1 MEFYVYLWKSTAVL
15 SLFFLVDFF
24 LLKKE
29 TLFNQTRYF
38 LLAGVICALVF
49 PLIEFTQVTYIERT
63 PNPFNFGDIPITNY
77 NSEEPEPFNWWQL
90 LFYVYM
96 AGVMVMFVRFSV
108 QIIGLMKILNKPK
121 YKDTDGFYHIELHEK
136 ISPFSFFKYIAYYLK
151 SYNREELDFIIQHE
165 KIHGRQYHSIDVL
178 LNQFLLIAFWFNP
191 LAWKYQ
197 KRILENLE
205 FIADHEVANESHLQ
219 QKNYELTLLKV
230 STNYEAPSLA
240 NQFYQSLIK
249 KRIVMLNKKPSK
261 KSLFFKSLIIL
272 PLLGFFL
279 WSFNVNEEVEYK
291 ATSSQMVN
299 EQKSIKITSQKNE
312 IEINFNEYVNSI
324 NQLGY
329 LEFNGNTY
337 NLSDLEDRYFTVTSF
352 CHYSDKNG
360 VKKPT
365 FQGDFITK
373 DQYQNKFLALYVTRH
388 GKLIYA
394 EDQIKKLNKNS
405 TNTSAYQQKDP
416 LILIEGEEAT
426 QEEMN
431 NLEPSHIKSMNI
443 LKGENATENY
453 GEKGKNGV
461 IEITLKTEEEIKNS
475 TTHTNSKKSNTVEI
489 SKTKNSLTY
498 KSDFPAPLYL
508 IDGKKVE
515 KEEVNELDPST
526 IKSINILEDENAID
540 KYGEEGKNG
549 VVEISLLESKNQ
561 ADDIWS
567 ISKGKNYGDGDYLF
581 VVGNSLIEKE
591 ELDKIEADKI
601 KNIRVYTSEDAKK
614 ILNIDAKGKKVMEF
628 ELYGKNEKDRLLPE
642 DILKQK
648 KYQDLIKNKNVL
660 ILVDGKE
667 TSRKQLQQLDQTKI
681 KTVFSADGD
690 TAVKKF
696 GEKAKAG
703 VIVIN
708 TK

>member
-49 PLIEFTQVTYIERT
+49 PLIEFTQVTYIERAST
-63 PNPFNFGDIPITNY
+63 PFNFGDIPITNY

-205 FIADHEVANESHLQ
+205 FIADHEVANESNLQ

-526 IKSINILEDENAID
+526 IKSINVLKDENAIEE
-540 KYGEEGKNG
+540 YGEEGKNG

>member
-24 LLKKE
+24 FLKKE
-29 TLFNQTRYF
+29 TLFKQNRYF

-49 PLIEFTQVTYIERT
+49 PLIEFTQITYIERT
-63 PNPFNFGDIPITNY
+63 PTPFNFGDIPITNY

-90 LFYVYM
+90 LFYIYM
-96 AGVMVMFVRFSV
+96 AGVVVMFVRFSL
-108 QIIGLMKILNKPK
+108 QLIGLIKILNKPK
-121 YKDTDGFYHIELHEK
+121 YKDTDGFYHIELYEK

-191 LAWKYQ
+191 LAWGYQ

-249 KRIVMLNKKPSK
+249 KRIVMLNKKPSQK
-261 KSLFFKSLIIL
+261 AVFFKSLIIL

-373 DQYQNKFLALYVTRH
+373 DQYQNKFLALYVTEH

-405 TNTSAYQQKDP
+405 TNITAHQQKDP
-416 LILIEGEEAT
+416 LILIDGEEAT

-475 TTHTNSKKSNTVEI
+475 TTHTNSKKSNTVEM
-489 SKTKNSLTY
+489 SKTKNGLTY
-498 KSDFPAPLYL
+498 KSDLPAPLYL

-526 IKSINILEDENAID
+526 IKSINVLKDENAIE

-549 VVEISLLESKNQ
+549 VVVISLLESKNQ
-561 ADDIWS
+561 ADDVWS
-567 ISKGKNYGDGDYLF
+567 ISKGKNYEDGDYLF

-601 KNIRVYTSEDAKK
+601 KNIRVYTSEDTKK

-628 ELYGKNEKDRLLPE
+628 ELYGKNEKNRLLPE

-667 TSRKQLQQLDQTKI
+667 TSRRQLQQLDQTKI

>member
-49 PLIEFTQVTYIERT
+49 PLIEFTQVTYIERAST
-63 PNPFNFGDIPITNY
+63 PFNFGDIPITNY

-205 FIADHEVANESHLQ
+205 FIADHEVANESNLQ

-526 IKSINILEDENAID
+526 IKSINVLKDENAIEE
-540 KYGEEGKNG
+540 YGEEGKNG

-667 TSRKQLQQLDQTKI
+667 TSRRQLQQLDQTKI

>member
-49 PLIEFTQVTYIERT
+49 PLIEFTQVTYIERAST
-63 PNPFNFGDIPITNY
+63 PFNFGDIPITNY

-205 FIADHEVANESHLQ
+205 FIADHEVANESNLQ

-416 LILIEGEEAT
+416 LILIDGEEAT

-526 IKSINILEDENAID
+526 IKSINVLKDENAIEE
-540 KYGEEGKNG
+540 YGEEGKNG